1 MRVCWGV
8 RVARVF
14 IRTTKAFNM
23 TVEKITETVRV
34 FLSQFISETN
44 IDEDQDLFESGLLNS
59 LFAMQLVIF
68 LEKEYE
74 FQIGNEDLN
83 ISNFKSLN
91 AITTFVMKKKS

>member
-1 MRVCWGV
+1 
-8 RVARVF
+8 
-14 IRTTKAFNM
+14 M